1 MAEVLLAGRIVA
13 GHPMKDQNRYD
24 DNGVKIVKDG
34 KEVTQRY
41 ISLAIPKNGST
52 DWKQTDWGRVFYA
65 EGTNAVNG
73 YKNGEDQHPSF
84 SWKVTDGDS
93 TIPNKRGKKP
103 CDQPGQPGNWI
114 VSIATEIP
122 YGCYHVGK
130 YDPMQAIQNPDEITC
145 GDNVRVMVDVKPNR
159 RKDGS
164 AAKTPG
170 IYVNPRL
177 LELSSKGEPIVTEA
191 SGPSAAAVFG
201 GGASPAPV
209 STPAPVA
216 STGVTPPPATDL
228 LVTPPPV
235 APVEEKYN
243 VNGTV
248 YTKAQLLA
256 MPGWTVEHLAN
267 LPRA

>member
-1 MAEVLLAGRIVA
+1 MAEVLLTGRIVA
-13 GHPMKDQNRYD
+13 GHPMKDQVKFD
-24 DNGVKIVKDG
+24 DNGQKIIKDG
-34 KEVTQRY
+34 KEQTQRY
-41 ISLAIPKNGST
+41 IGLAIPKNGST
-52 DWKQTDWGRVFYA
+52 DWKQTDWGRQFYA
-65 EGTNAVNG
+65 EGTNATNG

-84 SWKVTDGDS
+84 SWKITDGDS
-93 TIPNKRGKKP
+93 AIPNKRGKKP
-103 CDQPGQPGNWI
+103 CEQTGYPAHWI
-114 VSIATEIP
+114 VHISTEIP

-130 YDPMQAIQNPDEITC
+130 YDPIQAIQNPDEITC
-145 GDNVRVMVDVKPNR
+145 GDNARVLVDVKPNR

-177 LELSSKGEPIVTEA
+177 LELSSKGEPIVNEP
-191 SGPSAAAVFG
+191 SGPSASAVFG
-201 GGASPAPV
+201 GGAPAPV
-209 STPAPVA
+209 STPAPA
-216 STGVTPPPATDL
+216 GVTPPPATDL

-243 VNGTV
+243 VSGAV

-256 MPGWTVEHLAN
+256 MPGWTEAHIAG

>member
-13 GHPMKDQNRYD
+13 GHPMKDQNRFD
-24 DNGVKIVKDG
+24 DNGVKIIKDG
-34 KEVTQRY
+34 KELTQRY
-41 ISLAIPKNGST
+41 IGLAIPKNGQT
-52 DWKQTDWGRVFYA
+52 DWKNTEWGRVFYL

-84 SWKVTDGDS
+84 SWKITDGDS

-103 CDQPGQPGNWI
+103 CEQQGYAGCWI
-114 VSIATEIP
+114 VHISTELP

-130 YDPMQAIQNPDEITC
+130 YDPIQAIQNPDEITC
-145 GDNVRVMVDVKPNR
+145 GDNARVLVDVKPNR

-191 SGPSAAAVFG
+191 SGPSASAVFG
-201 GGASPAPV
+201 GGAPAP
-209 STPAPVA
+209 TPAPA
-216 STGVTPPPATDL
+216 AAAPATPPPATDL

-248 YTKAQLLA
+248 YTRSQLLN
-256 MPGWTVEHLAN
+256 MPGWTEAHLAG